1 MTSARFATKLTF
13 KSALMGLL
21 VCCFSAKIYAN
32 PTSYMLQIEL
42 SPAVCKIDS
51 TQKRTRQCLEG
62 YSLNVRGLYP
72 QGATKSCQTSNVLN
86 LTPVQNRVLMRI
98 MPDENHQA
106 KLWRNVGGCVSMN
119 ANQYF
124 RLVTSY
130 AERLKVPEEISTQTD
145 LRVGRD
151 WLEKKFMTLNSGMPT
166 QSLVLACAAGPKR
179 GSILLTSI
187 QVCYKTNGRYTNCQT
202 QTKDTCPTHFLIQGS
217 Y

>member
-1 MTSARFATKLTF
+1 MITKFFAIKTTLKGILA
-13 KSALMGLL
+13 ALFL
-21 VCCFSAKIYAN
+21 CCFTAKIYAN
-32 PTSYMLQIEL
+32 PTRYVLHIEL
-42 SPAVCKIDS
+42 SPAVCKLDP

-62 YSLNVRGLYP
+62 YSLNVSGLYP
-72 QGATKSCQTSNVLN
+72 QGSPKSCVTSNVLN

-106 KLWRNVGGCVSMN
+106 KLWRSVGGCVSMN

-130 AERLKVPEEISTQTD
+130 AERLKVPDEVSTQTN

-151 WLEKKFMTLNSGMPT
+151 WLEKKFTTLNQGMPI
-166 QSLVLACAAGPKR
+166 QSLVLSCAAGPKKENV
-179 GSILLTSI
+179 LLTSI
-187 QVCYKTNGRYTNCQT
+187 QVCYRTNGRYTTCQVE
-202 QTKDTCPTHFLIQGS
+202 QKNSCPAHFVIQGS